1 MKDLLNLCLKFAI
14 LPLKLNTTQ
23 VLVDFLAYERNRVW
37 REFFNDIEEEG
48 YTPPIFKTKK
58 YIFPKNHNTPTGLK
72 TILGAVKSKITDP
85 RNRNKA
91 SGNIPKKQLV
101 ALKELIKLQRERTL
115 IIKRCDKGERLL
127 SLILKNI

>member
-1 MKDLLNLCLKFAI
+1 M
-14 LPLKLNTTQ
+14 
-23 VLVDFLAYERNRVW
+23 VW

-58 YIFPKNHNTPTGLK
+58 YNFPKNHNTLTGLK

-91 SGNIPKKQLV
+91 SGNILKEQLV
-101 ALKELIKLQRERTL
+101 AFKKTHKVT
-115 IIKRCDKGERLL
+115 KRKDINHQKML
-127 SLILKNI
+127 